1 MMPCLLVAL
10 ILLFPRVA
18 IALLYLFTNFFSGVY
33 DTILIPLVGFILL
46 PLTLLAYTY
55 LTKTH
60 HEVDPAFLV
69 IMILAVFLVLGLS
82 GLRYPTMPRRHKLS
96 SRKTPLT

>member
-1 MMPCLLVAL
+1 MPCLLVAL

-33 DTILIPLVGFILL
+33 ETILIPLVGFILL

-60 HEVDPAFLV
+60 HDVDSAFLV
-69 IMILAVFLVLGLS
+69 IMILAVVVDLGLI
-82 GLRYPTMPRRHKLS
+82 GGGYH
-96 SRKTPLT
+96 SRQR

>member
-1 MMPCLLVAL
+1 MPCLLVAL

-69 IMILAVFLVLGLS
+69 IMILAVVVDLGLI
-82 GLRYPTMPRRHKLS
+82 GGGYH
-96 SRKTPLT
+96 SRQR

>member
-1 MMPCLLVAL
+1 MPCLLVAL

-18 IALLYLFTNFFSGVY
+18 LALLYLFTNFFSGVY

-55 LTKTH
+55 LSKTH
-60 HEVDPAFLV
+60 HDVDSAFLV
-69 IMILAVFLVLGLS
+69 IMILAVVVDLGLL
-82 GLRYPTMPRRHKLS
+82 GGGYR
-96 SRKTPLT
+96 SRQR